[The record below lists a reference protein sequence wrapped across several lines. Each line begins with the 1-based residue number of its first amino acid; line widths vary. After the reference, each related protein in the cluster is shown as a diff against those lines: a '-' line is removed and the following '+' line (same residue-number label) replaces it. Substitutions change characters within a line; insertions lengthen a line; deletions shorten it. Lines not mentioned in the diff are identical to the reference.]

1 MPGGDYQRILLIK
14 PSSLGDLVHAMPALA
29 ALRDRFPAAS
39 FTWLVKS
46 QWADLVERMEGV
58 DEVWPVP
65 PGLTGWLSQVPRLR
79 AARFD
84 LVIDLQGLLR
94 SGAMS
99 WLAGCPVRMGL
110 STAREGSRWF
120 YTDEVP
126 VETADIHAVERNLL
140 VARAL
145 GAAVPSRPAF
155 RFRSSEQDRTAAAA
169 LLEREGIRPG
179 EAWIAMNVAAR
190 WPTKRWPPE
199 SFAQAADG
207 LHKEGLGRVVLTG
220 GPDERAEAEAVTRMM
235 ASKPAD
241 LTGRIPLGLL
251 PALLKAASL
260 MVTNDSGPMH
270 VAAAVGTP
278 VVALFGPTNPRLT
291 GPYGGPHRV
300 LVSGIACS
308 PCYSRRC
315 RHQVERECLR
325 RLSPAAVVEAA
336 REQMAARPAHGS

>member
-1 MPGGDYQRILLIK
+1 VPGGDYQRILLIK
-14 PSSLGDLVHAMPALA
+14 PSSLGDLVHAMPTLA

-46 QWADLVERMEGV
+46 QWAGLVERMEGV

-65 PGLTGWLSQVPRLR
+65 PGLSGWLSQVPRLR

-99 WLAGCPVRMGL
+99 WLAGCPVRIGL

-120 YTDEVP
+120 YTDEAL
-126 VETADIHAVERNLL
+126 VETPDLHAVDRNLL

-145 GAAVPSRPAF
+145 GAAVPSTPAF

-199 SFAQAADG
+199 SFARAADG
-207 LHKEGLGRVVLTG
+207 LHKEGLGRVVLVG
-220 GPDERAEAEAVTRMM
+220 GPDERAEAG
-235 ASKPAD
+235 K
-241 LTGRIPLGLL
+241 
-251 PALLKAASL
+251 
-260 MVTNDSGPMH
+260 
-270 VAAAVGTP
+270 
-278 VVALFGPTNPRLT
+278 ALFGTIDSWLIWNLTAGARQVLFQRSLGQRIMCSLSCRFAQPHPTLADGDGSEPGAEPVGCTAGVNPFERLNERFLADILGIGT
-291 GPYGGPHRV
+291 TPADCHGNSEGGAIV
-300 LVSGIACS
+300 TS
-308 PCYSRRC
+308 
-315 RHQVERECLR
+315 HQ
-325 RLSPAAVVEAA
+325 
-336 REQMAARPAHGS
+336 